1 MELIKQIKEAETQA
15 QKIIEQ
21 AKAQAAK
28 NAQQQRETHRQT
40 LADAEQQR
48 KKSIEAAVKKAEQ
61 QALAEIEKLNA
72 QAEKNRKQLRDDA
85 ADKMPAAVKTVT
97 DYLKG

>member
-21 AKAQAAK
+21 ATADAAK
-28 NAQQQRETHRQT
+28 NAQNLREKHQQA
-40 LADAEQQR
+40 LADADQQR
-48 KKSIEAAVKKAEQ
+48 KKTIEAAVKKAEQ
-61 QALAEIEKLNA
+61 QALAEIKALNA
-72 QAEKNRKQLRDDA
+72 EAEKNRKQLHGKS
-85 ADKMPAAVKTVT
+85 ADKIPPAVKTVT